1 MKTKLLT
8 LILTFIFSITIV
20 LAQTQIEIKADSN
33 TPQYA
38 CPKTGYAYYIDSQSS
53 YGKIKWTVTGGHF
66 NSAGSNT
73 NVIES
78 YTANVMVYWNNIAY
92 KEDSI
97 PKGTLKVEVYDKYNT
112 NTIIAVS
119 KPEYTQIVKS
129 LDNIFSSHS

>member
-97 PKGTLKVEVYDKYNT
+97 PKGTLKVEFYDKYNT
-112 NTIIAVS
+112 NTFIAVS
-119 KPEYTQIVKS
+119 
-129 LDNIFSSHS
+129 